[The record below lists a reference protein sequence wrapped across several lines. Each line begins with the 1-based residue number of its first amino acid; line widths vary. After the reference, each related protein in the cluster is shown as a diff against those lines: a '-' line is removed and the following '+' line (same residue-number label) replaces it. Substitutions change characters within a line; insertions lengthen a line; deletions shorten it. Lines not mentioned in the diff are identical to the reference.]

1 MIGHRGSGESY
12 EYSARARDKIRVWCI
27 AGMSAVVVHLRN
39 MIMMGSL
46 FPLVV
51 VSFEEIPVPLMDA
64 WPLVQYTSQRNNYFQ
79 TLVEQWKVYVSRQAG
94 CGVPLILTEININT
108 PAVGLP
114 IRYLHIPPFFLG
126 LTPAQ

>member
-51 VSFEEIPVPLMDA
+51 VSFEEIPVPLMDEA
-64 WPLVQYTSQRNNYFQ
+64 PGLWF
-79 TLVEQWKVYVSRQAG
+79 
-94 CGVPLILTEININT
+94 NT
-108 PAVGLP
+108 PVKEIIISRLSLSSGRFMFPDKLVAVC
-114 IRYLHIPPFFLG
+114 H
-126 LTPAQ
+126 